1 MVLDRGLGLSFE
13 GRVAVVTGAGGGLGR
28 AYARE
33 LARRGAQVVVNDIG
47 GSVAGTGTAAAPA
60 EMVARDINAEGGI
73 AVADANSVATPE
85 GAEAIVANA
94 REAFGRLDIVV
105 NNAGILRDESFHR
118 LTTEAWEAVLGVH
131 LTGTML
137 LSRAA
142 FITMREQG
150 YGRIVN
156 TTSSAGLFGNFGQA
170 SYGAAK
176 MGVIG
181 LTRVLAIE
189 GATRGIKVNAISPGA
204 MTRMTEPLM
213 GDLAGAVDS
222 RPELVAPVVAFLS
235 HERCNLT
242 GEVLSAKF
250 GRVSRVFVGTAS
262 GYFNGDLTA
271 EDVQE
276 HLAEILDDEALAFP
290 TNLEDEFRLILKDSA
305 TSRPA

>member
-1 MVLDRGLGLSFE
+1 MELDSGLGMSFD

-47 GSVAGTGTAAAPA
+47 GSVSGDGTAAGPA
-60 EMVARDINAEGGI
+60 EVVARDINAEGGI
-73 AVADANSVATPE
+73 AVADTNSVATAE
-85 GAEAIVANA
+85 GAAAIVAKA
-94 REAFGRLDIVV
+94 KDAFGRLDIVV

-118 LTTEAWEAVLGVH
+118 LTTDAWDAVLGVH
-131 LTGTML
+131 LNGTML

-176 MGVIG
+176 MGIIG
-181 LTRVLAIE
+181 LTRVLAVE
-189 GATRGIKVNAISPGA
+189 GATKGIKANAISPGA
-204 MTRMTEPLM
+204 LTRMTEPLM

-222 RPELVAPVVAFLS
+222 RPELVSPVVAFLC

-250 GRVSRVFVGTAS
+250 GRVSRVFVGTAP
-262 GYFNGDLTA
+262 GYYNSDLTA
-271 EDVQE
+271 EDVEQ
-276 HLAEILDDEALAFP
+276 HLAEILDDADLEFP
-290 TNLEDEFRLILKDSA
+290 TNLEDEFRLILKDAA
-305 TSRPA
+305 TSR